1 MLAELE
7 VCRYCMLEREAPL
20 PFTPLMMDAPLPLM
34 LIRDA
39 PLPFVKFDDDTFVEN
54 EGYFPRIG

>member
-1 MLAELE
+1 
-7 VCRYCMLEREAPL
+7 MLEREAPV